1 MAIDRSALRQVF
13 KRAGMKLRRRERL
26 LKPFLY
32 IFLIAV
38 SFAFLY
44 PFLYMLITSVKS
56 MADLNDVTVNWAPR
70 ELYWQNYAT
79 ALKYLDVGRHLL
91 NSLIITGLT
100 TLGHLLS
107 GSFIAYGFAR
117 FKFRG
122 RGLLFGVVILSILI
136 PAQVI
141 VLPQYS
147 YYLQL
152 NWMNTY
158 LPIIL
163 PAFFGF
169 GLRGGMYIFIFRQF
183 FFGLPKELEE
193 AATIDGCGYFGTYW
207 RIILPNVKS
216 AFLVCAFIS
225 IVWHWNDYFE
235 PSIYLSFADK
245 LPLPSML
252 CSVCNGLTDY
262 FKNLSEGKL
271 DMLVTEGVIMAAITI
286 CITPLIL
293 VFAFLQRSFVEGV
306 ERTGLVE

>member
-1 MAIDRSALRQVF
+1 MKINREALLSSG
-13 KRAGMKLRRRERL
+13 KKLGMKLIRRDRL
-26 LKPFLY
+26 MKPFLY
-32 IFLIAV
+32 VFLFAV
-38 SFAFLY
+38 SFVFIY
-44 PFLYMLITSVKS
+44 PFLYMLVTSVKS
-56 MADLNDVTVNWAPR
+56 LADINDATVNWVLG
-70 ELYWQNYAT
+70 ELHWQNYVT
-79 ALKYLDVGRHLL
+79 ALKYLDVGQHLI
-91 NSLIITGLT
+91 NSLLITGLS

-107 GSFIAYGFAR
+107 GSFIAYGLAR
-117 FKFRG
+117 FRFRG
-122 RGLLFGVVILSILI
+122 QGLIFGVVILSILI

-141 VLPQYS
+141 ILPQYS

-152 NWMNTY
+152 GWMDSY
-158 LPIIL
+158 LPLIL

-193 AATIDGCGYFGTYW
+193 AATIDGCGYLGTYW

-235 PSIYLSFADK
+235 PSIYLSFEER

-252 CSVCNGLTDY
+252 SSVFNGLTDY
-262 FKNLSEGKL
+262 FQALTEGKL
-271 DMLVTEGVIMAAITI
+271 DMLVTDGVIMAAITI
-286 CITPLIL
+286 CILPLVL
-293 VFAFLQRSFVEGV
+293 VFAFLQKGFVEGI